1 MPPRTYKKKKRF
13 VKKRNYKKRARVQRV
28 ARPLRPAIYKFK
40 RSVQQIVPLNQN
52 NGIWV
57 NNDTGGIAN
66 TFTFKLSDL
75 NEVTDFT
82 NLFKYYKISAVRAQ
96 MYFSNS
102 VTDLGL
108 ASRFA
113 NNQLLIWTD
122 INSNGTVAA
131 ADTNVAYL
139 NSQTAKKRICL
150 TTDRKPI
157 DLYMP
162 VKLSNS
168 VYESA
173 ISSDYTLMRPKWI
186 SCVEDDTPHYGANM
200 SISRVSEQTLTSDS
214 TGPSYMKIIFTY
226 YIQCKKVE

>member
-1 MPPRTYKKKKRF
+1 MPPKTNKKKMVR
-13 VKKRNYKKRARVQRV
+13 KRNNKKRARVQRV
-28 ARPLRPAIYKFK
+28 ARPFLPAVYKFK

-52 NGIWV
+52 NGLWV

-66 TFTFKLSDL
+66 TFVFKLSDL
-75 NEVTDFT
+75 NEVSDFT

-96 MYFSNS
+96 MYFSNTI
-102 VTDLGL
+102 TDLGL

-122 INSNGTVAA
+122 INQNGTVAA
-131 ADTNVAYL
+131 ADQNIAYL

-162 VKLSNS
+162 VKLSNT

-173 ISSDYTLMRPKWI
+173 VGSDYTLMRPKWI
-186 SCVEDDTPHYGANM
+186 STNEDSTPHYGANM
-200 SISRVSEQTLTSDS
+200 SISRVSEQTLTDS
-214 TGPSYMKIIFTY
+214 SSNPSYMKIIFTY